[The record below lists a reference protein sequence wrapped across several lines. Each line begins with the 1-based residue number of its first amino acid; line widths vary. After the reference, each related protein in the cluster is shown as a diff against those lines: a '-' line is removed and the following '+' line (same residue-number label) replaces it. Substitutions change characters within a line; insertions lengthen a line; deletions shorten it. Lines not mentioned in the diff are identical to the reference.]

1 MEESKT
7 DVTAEAVNLTTREEM
22 LYILLTRFY
31 SGNRVAW
38 HRAAREFPEWKGRFS
53 TPAARAICHQEMQ
66 VLRKKLEA
74 RGWKTAE
81 GIAAQVMEEYVAPD
95 GTVECARALAE
106 HPEWAAAFGKHPA
119 EDLWHMVRRLR
130 MRSAGVAVPPGL
142 RGGLIPVWYV
152 RKDKA
157 AVAYT
162 DGVPYCPHCGRFIQA
177 WNRAYNVGENRGR
190 NLEAE
195 LEEKNRGLKK

>member
-1 MEESKT
+1 MKESKT
-7 DVTAEAVNLTTREEM
+7 DGTAEAVNLTPREEM

-53 TPAARAICHQEMQ
+53 TPVARAICHQEML
-66 VLRKKLEA
+66 VLRAKLEGE
-74 RGWKTAE
+74 GWKTAE
-81 GIAAQVMEEYVAPD
+81 AIAAQVLEKYAAGEGA
-95 GTVECARALAE
+95 GAARALAE
-106 HPEWAAAFGKHPA
+106 HPDWAAPFGKKPVA
-119 EDLWHMVRRLR
+119 ALGGMVRRLR
-130 MRSAGVAVPPGL
+130 MRSAGVAVPRGL
-142 RGGLIPVWYV
+142 RGGLIPRWDV
-152 RKDKA
+152 RKDTA

-190 NLEAE
+190 NLQAE
-195 LEEKNRGLKK
+195 LEEKKHGRKK